1 MRLTH
6 AFCVHLHTPGPNT
19 SPTAHDPQH
28 NAIPHPAEYVCPTR
42 PFCFY
47 LGRQIFTHAAFYN
60 QSFRIVTGTSPSLSP
75 NSWGHAGLGLG
86 LGGWQR
92 FLSAHAISA
101 LPCLAVGHVACSL
114 VIPVG
119 FYRSPLKIFIR
130 LSPPC
135 SQKPYL
141 GSSTCSMAKSS
152 ERSRSSVTS
161 SAHILSGIS
170 VVHCFVHKLRHISAV
185 GILMSKCNLN
195 S

>member
-1 MRLTH
+1 M
-6 AFCVHLHTPGPNT
+6 
-19 SPTAHDPQH
+19 
-28 NAIPHPAEYVCPTR
+28 
-42 PFCFY
+42 
-47 LGRQIFTHAAFYN
+47 QIAAFHM
-60 QSFRIVTGTSPSLSP
+60 VHTTGHILGQETCTMQYHILLSMYVPQAPSVSILADRSALMQHSITKALELSLECHLACLQTLV
-75 NSWGHAGLGLG
+75 STWGHAGLGLG

-114 VIPVG
+114 VTPVS

-135 SQKPYL
+135 SAYL

-161 SAHILSGIS
+161 SAHILSGIG
-170 VVHCFVHKLRHISAV
+170 VVHCFVHKLSHFSAV
-185 GILMSKCNLN
+185 GILMSKCNLH